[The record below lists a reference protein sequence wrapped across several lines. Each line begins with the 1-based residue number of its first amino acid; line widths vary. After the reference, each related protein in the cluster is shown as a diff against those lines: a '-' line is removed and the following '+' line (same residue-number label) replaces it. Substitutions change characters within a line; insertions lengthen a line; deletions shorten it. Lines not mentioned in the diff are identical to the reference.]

1 MASLQRKFWFAG
13 RCFLPLPKSV
23 HPKYIAANADVFDF
37 EISPEDMKKL
47 DGLRGASKLANDPD
61 KVDF

>member
-1 MASLQRKFWFAG
+1 MLGK
-13 RCFLPLPKSV
+13 KSV
-23 HPKYIAANADVFDF
+23 LYFRIQII

-61 KVDF
+61 EVNF

>member
-1 MASLQRKFWFAG
+1 MAFYHCRSQFIL
-13 RCFLPLPKSV
+13 SN
-23 HPKYIAANADVFDF
+23 IAANGDVFDF

-61 KVDF
+61 EVNF